1 MARPLLENE
10 RQLDV
15 PTVAANG
22 VAKDVSRF
30 TLNHIQV
37 AGAFGGGWD
46 VDLEGTIDGENWV
59 TIQAN
64 IVAGGGAL
72 IDLTTEPK
80 FYLLRIVTNTAGTV
94 DAANT
99 PRFFLS
105 GTDDGAWE

>member
-15 PTVAANG
+15 PQTVAIG

-30 TLNHIQV
+30 TLNAVQA
-37 AGAFGGGWD
+37 AGDFAGGWD
-46 VDLEGTIDGENWV
+46 VDLQGTIDGENWV
-59 TIQAN
+59 DIQAN
-64 IVAGGGAL
+64 IVAGSGAV
-72 IDLTTEPK
+72 IDLSTEPK
-80 FYLLRIVTNTAGTV
+80 FYALRIETNVVGTLGAG
-94 DAANT
+94 NI